1 MFFSFSDTEWVYS
14 FSRRIQTLLKHLIH
28 PLGTTKLDFSTQQ
41 YKGNSGVI
49 KLDFFPSA
57 RKRSNG
63 GRCSTVRERGKH
75 MSCIAMS

>member
-1 MFFSFSDTEWVYS
+1 MGLQLFKEDSN
-14 FSRRIQTLLKHLIH
+14 I
-28 PLGTTKLDFSTQQ
+28 TKAFDPPAWNDKTGFLNSTVQ
-41 YKGNSGVI
+41 GNSGVI